1 MLYVLIPIAN
11 IYYYAQR
18 DTPPPPDQTINAET
32 GKNRNRSKKE
42 PCVTILDS
50 HSIKPN
56 KNNNAPKN
64 IRPDKKPK
72 DKKGKIQKTNN
83 Q

>member
-18 DTPPPPDQTINAET
+18 DTPRPPDQTINAET
-32 GKNRNRSKKE
+32 EEKNRNRSKKE

-50 HSIKPN
+50 YSIKL
-56 KNNNAPKN
+56 
-64 IRPDKKPK
+64 DKE
-72 DKKGKIQKTNN
+72 
-83 Q
+83 